1 MDMKAI
7 FKASALCLA
16 LGGVGING
24 SALANSVQ
32 LNITG
37 TVKASPC
44 EVESPNNGKI
54 IEVPLGDIEAAS
66 MVPAN
71 SSSGFVPFDMRLKN
85 CPVSTTKVTAT
96 FSGTPSDEN
105 VDMYK
110 NTGDAGS
117 IQIELVDQDE
127 TLKLGNGMTMDAP
140 VNATEAVFKLKARAY
155 SLAGVVKPGSIS
167 GAVQV
172 AFVYQ

>member
-1 MDMKAI
+1 MKTI
-7 FKASALCLA
+7 FKATALCLA
-16 LGGVGING
+16 LGGIGINS

-44 EVESPNNGKI
+44 VVESNNGKI
-54 IEVPLGDIEAAS
+54 DVPLGDIEAAS
-66 MVPAN
+66 MATAG
-71 SSSGFVPFDMRLKN
+71 SASGWEPFAMKLVN

-96 FSGTPSDEN
+96 FSGTQADEN

-117 IQIELVDQDE
+117 IQIELVDDSE
-127 TLKLGNGMTMDAP
+127 TLKLGNGKTMDAP
-140 VNATEAVFKLKARAY
+140 VNANEAVFNLKARAF
-155 SLAGVVKPGSIS
+155 SLAGGVTPGSIS

-172 AFVYQ
+172 AFVYH

>member
-16 LGGVGING
+16 LGGIGING
-24 SALANSVQ
+24 SVLANSVQ

-44 EVESPNNGKI
+44 EVESNNGK

-66 MVPAN
+66 MASAN
-71 SSSGFVPFDMRLKN
+71 SSSGFEPFDMRLKN

-96 FSGTPSDEN
+96 FSGTPSDES

-117 IQIELVDQDE
+117 IQIELVDQNE
-127 TLKLGNGMTMDAP
+127 TLKLGSGMTMDAP

-155 SLAGVVKPGSIS
+155 SLAGGVTPGSIS